1 VIEAHQLT
9 KCDGDTTAVED
20 LSVTV
25 RPGIVTGFLGPNGA
39 GRPTTMRII
48 LGLDAPT
55 SGSVTVNGCVYV
67 DHPAPLH
74 PVGALLDANVVHTG
88 RSADHLR
95 VMAATTGI
103 GRGRVEGVIEP
114 RRPAGGSTDRHGDPS
129 SVSPRLSTM
138 VRLAQPEGSG
148 AVVLRASTLS
158 GAYEAPLPDEAIED
172 CKCFSAI

>member
-1 VIEAHQLT
+1 MIEAHQLT

-20 LSVTV
+20 LSLTV

-55 SGSVTVNGCVYV
+55 SGSVTVNGRGYV

-74 PVGALLDANVVHTG
+74 RVGALLDANVVHTG

-103 GRGRVEGVIEP
+103 RSRSRRG
-114 RRPAGGSTDRHGDPS
+114 S
-129 SVSPRLSTM
+129 SNLV
-138 VRLAQPEGSG
+138 G
-148 AVVLRASTLS
+148 LRE
-158 GAYEAPLPDEAIED
+158 EAPIGTVIPPR
-172 CKCFSAI
+172 